1 MRACRCEQRHPVDLP
16 GASAFSAATRSPSP
30 SSKYP
35 PGSRM
40 PTHREL
46 AVLYDMG
53 MTTITNVMRVLR
65 ERRLVV
71 GRQGKAV
78 YVVERLPPKRHP
90 S

>member
-1 MRACRCEQRHPVDLP
+1 MPIPMSSAEVADDLEDRIRT
-16 GASAFSAATRSPSP
+16 GEYR
-30 SSKYP
+30 

-65 ERRLVV
+65 ERGLVV

-78 YVVERLPPKRHP
+78 YVAERLPPRRRT
-90 S
+90 